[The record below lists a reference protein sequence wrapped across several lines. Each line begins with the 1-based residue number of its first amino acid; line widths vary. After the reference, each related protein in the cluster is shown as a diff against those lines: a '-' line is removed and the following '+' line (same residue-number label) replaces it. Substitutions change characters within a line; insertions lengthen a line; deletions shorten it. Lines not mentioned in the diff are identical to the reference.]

1 MVPHLLFLS
10 KSLPTYGD
18 IVEPKFDVD
27 KIKGV
32 DEVLTASKPSMRK
45 SSKKAKTE
53 VQDETKSSSDESKP
67 TMRKSSRK
75 ERPSKTEVQEESK
88 SSSDE
93 SKGPGKYE
101 IVDMSMPS
109 YSGSTTKK
117 EKSVFSF

>member
-1 MVPHLLFLS
+1 LFLS

-18 IVEPKFDVD
+18 IAQPKYDVD

-45 SSKKAKTE
+45 SSKKERAAKTE
-53 VQDETKSSSDESKP
+53 VQEESKSSSDESKP

-93 SKGPGKYE
+93 SKGSGKYE
-101 IVDMSMPS
+101 IVDMNMPS
-109 YSGSTTKK
+109 YSESTTKK